1 MNKRIQIGVASA
13 YLLAPAMLVVLFAGS
28 VLATDGTWF
37 KDDGNCTW
45 STTGYW
51 VRGTIPDE
59 GLATFWSCPAQ
70 MNIDIPSVT
79 LTGLLRSGNRATTFT
94 NEVNGLTFTGET
106 PFLINSAS
114 QMTMKG
120 PLVGT
125 GANRLEIGGNGGMKF
140 ENLASNFG
148 EVAVVDGTVTLP
160 ATSGTILS
168 HGNVTVGDGEI
179 RVSPALAAGE
189 TADLTMCD
197 DEGSRFVC
205 GPGFGRLTL
214 NHGAGAGVTL
224 TLPSIAIS
232 NGALC
237 VNSGTSLAA
246 LGEADKLLVAD
257 PPEVVNGMVSPGIAL
272 YDVTSTMT
280 GANKGSFFA
289 TYDAEKG
296 LVPATD
302 PVAWDVAA
310 DQSAAIVR
318 LADSATV
325 ETPKSV
331 YAMYWD
337 LANNRKLTLGSDL
350 KILSGG
356 LIANVASDAD
366 LSGASIDGEGAIDF
380 GDKQGVLRGSAVGNS
395 AHRTISVA
403 LNAPIKGSKGLVFS
417 GTPAVLNGNYVGI
430 YSYSMNVPAAW
441 TGPTV
446 IANGAKLTISDAV
459 GAQTFPAGGDVHVI
473 GGDHRGG
480 ASIRITNSA
489 TFDQNF
495 VISGSGVSG
504 RGNNNTGPFH
514 IGGGNVT
521 LTFNGTTRFRDIVY
535 FAHDSNGYVMKFVGK
550 VSGAGLLDM
559 RRGVLEFAGEN
570 DYKGSIMASS
580 GDGTIVVSGSGSLG
594 SADVS
599 ITKGAFK
606 LNNLNGQT
614 LANNITCTGTL
625 TIDGGRVAL
634 TGRVTSA
641 KTIIKNGAVVEIG
654 DNVDLGQ
661 VTFQNGSKVMP
672 ASGSTRARV
681 EIGGDGA
688 ADIDLQNGLSGESD
702 VLLVKSG
709 TNTVTVNRNCALGGN
724 LLISEG
730 VLKLAPGLL
739 ATASFWLDAS
749 RADTV
754 TASENQ
760 ATVWRSANGNGRV
773 FTYATADKGV
783 PGTYPGPQ
791 MNGLDTMHFDH
802 TDSTYT
808 WFVCDTTVD
817 IRSIYTCM
825 KPYFYDPETPV
836 TLSPWGWYGKGNP
849 EYGLRWATYSTWH
862 DLGFSSSKKRVNGG
876 KTSVPAKPDGVPLII
891 GQFQADDS
899 PEPKTMQPSIGGYQT
914 WSRVANAYNGDIGEV
929 IAFDH
934 EITEDEKKAVEQ
946 YLSAKWGVYDAAGLW
961 PEVDT
966 SCLNG
971 GPVLA
976 DTARVALVDGAVL
989 DLNGAD
995 QTVAALTGA
1004 GLITN
1009 SSAKAATLIVTGT
1022 CDFTGVIAANVK
1034 LVATG
1039 VVRGEV
1045 NGELVANGG
1054 TVTLADGEYAPPSDG
1069 RLWWFD
1075 ASEVTDVSGTANT
1088 AGSIR
1093 TNGSGRVT
1101 YWYSKG
1107 DAGTYFSS
1115 YGNGGGAEKYAQ
1127 YFEAAEGVRAGLYMN
1142 AQVGMVCNKANT
1154 PHTIAVVY
1162 EFDAS
1167 FSSSSYFFCGYGF
1180 GDAAMRVYS
1189 GRALEN
1195 EFNFFSKAAFSNYG
1209 DHIYVNG
1216 KRIEID
1222 GSTSVTLPQAT
1233 VCCYIGT
1240 RDPSHTDTNWVDR
1253 KFCIG
1258 SSCWSKGTYGT
1269 KVCEAICYDRLLT
1282 DDECR
1287 ALNTYLV
1294 NKWNGKTAPKAKV
1307 GSGAALGVVDG
1318 GTLDVSAASSAGA
1331 AKLVAGKDGGSVVGD
1346 LVVGGFEYDAG
1357 GADSVVPLAVDG
1369 ALTIAEDASFT
1380 VTGLENLERTVWKLL
1395 TAESSTGRFG
1405 EFTADPGKWVFS
1417 AGSTSWGLCVGGMV
1431 LIFR

>member
-1 MNKRIQIGVASA
+1 MNRIAKAMILATVVMSVGIAS
-13 YLLAPAMLVVLFAGS
+13 
-28 VLATDGTWF
+28 ATDGTWI
-37 KDDGNCTW
+37 KDSSGNCTW

-51 VRGTIPDE
+51 IRGTVPDG

-70 MNIDIPSVT
+70 MNIDLPSVT
-79 LTGLLRSGNRATTFT
+79 LRGLLRSGNRATTFT

-125 GANRLEIGGNGGMKF
+125 GSNRLEIGGNGGMKF

-148 EVAVVDGTVTLP
+148 EVAVVDGAVTLP

-168 HGNVTVGDGEI
+168 HGNVSVGDGEI

-189 TADLTMCD
+189 SADLTMCD

-205 GPGFGRLTL
+205 GPGFGRLSL
-214 NHGAGAGVTL
+214 NHGEGEGVTL

-237 VNSGTSLAA
+237 VNSATSLAS
-246 LGEADKLLVAD
+246 LGEADKLLVSD

-272 YDVTSTMT
+272 YDATSTKT
-280 GANKGSFFA
+280 GTHKGSFFA
-289 TYDAEKG
+289 TYDSEKG
-296 LVPATD
+296 LVPAAD
-302 PVAWDVAA
+302 PVAWDAAA

-318 LADSATV
+318 LADSATIA
-325 ETPKSV
+325 TPKSV

-337 LANNRKLTLGSDL
+337 LANNRKLTLDSDL
-350 KILSGG
+350 KVLSGG
-356 LIANVASDAD
+356 LIANIAAD
-366 LSGASIDGEGAIDF
+366 DNVSGVSIDGEGAIDF
-380 GDKQGVLRGSAVGNS
+380 GDRQGVLRGSAFGSS
-395 AHRTISVA
+395 ANRTVSIA
-403 LNAPIKGSKGLVFS
+403 LNAPVKGTKGIVFS

-430 YSYSMNVPAAW
+430 YNYSMNVPAAW

-446 IANGAKLTISDAV
+446 IANGVKLSISDAI
-459 GAQTFPAGGDVHVI
+459 GAQAFPAGGDVYVI

-495 VISGSGVSG
+495 VISGGGTNG
-504 RGNNNTGPFH
+504 RGSNNTGPFH
-514 IGGGNVT
+514 IGGSNVT

-535 FAHDSNGYVMKFVGK
+535 FAPDGGVYLMKFVGK

-559 RRGVLEFAGEN
+559 RKGVLEFAGEN
-570 DYKGSIMASS
+570 DYQGSIMTSTS
-580 GDGTIVVSGSGSLG
+580 EGTLVVSGNGSLG

-599 ITKGAFK
+599 VTKGSLK

-661 VTFQNGSKVMP
+661 VAFQNGSKVLS
-672 ASGSTRARV
+672 ATGSTKARV
-681 EIGGDGA
+681 EIGGDGV
-688 ADIDLQNGLSGESD
+688 ADINLQNGLSGESD

-709 TNTVTVNRNCALGGN
+709 TNTVTVNKNCALGGD
-724 LLISEG
+724 LKIAEG
-730 VLKLAPGLL
+730 TLKLAPGLL

-749 RADTV
+749 RAETV
-754 TASENQ
+754 TSSENK
-760 ATVWRSANGNGRV
+760 ATAWRSANGNGRV
-773 FTYATADKGV
+773 FTYATADKGE

-825 KPYFYDPETPV
+825 KPYFYDPEKPV

-862 DLGFSSSKKRVNGG
+862 DLSFTSSKKRVNGG

-891 GQFQADDS
+891 GQFLADDS
-899 PEPKTMQPSIGGYQT
+899 TEPKTMQPSIGGYQT
-914 WSRVANAYNGDIGEV
+914 WSRAANAYNGDIGEV

-934 EITEDEKKAVEQ
+934 EITEDEKKVVEQ

-961 PEVDT
+961 PEVNT
-966 SCLNG
+966 SCLDG
-971 GPVLA
+971 GAVLA
-976 DTARVALVDGAVL
+976 DTARVTLVDGAVL

-995 QTVAALTGA
+995 QTIAALAGA

-1009 SSAKAATLIVTGT
+1009 SSAKVATLTVTGA
-1022 CDFTGVIAANVK
+1022 CDFTGVIAANVR
-1034 LVATG
+1034 LVAVGT
-1039 VVRGEV
+1039 VRGEV
-1045 NGELVANGG
+1045 NGELVADGG
-1054 TVTLADGEYAPPSDG
+1054 TVTLADGEYAPPANG

-1075 ASEVTDVSGTANT
+1075 ASEVTDISATANT
-1088 AGSIR
+1088 AGSIK
-1093 TNGSGRVT
+1093 TNASGRVT
-1101 YWYSKG
+1101 TWYSKG

-1115 YGNGGGAEKYAQ
+1115 INNGGDVAKYAQ
-1127 YFEAAEGVRAGLYMN
+1127 YVEAAEGVRAGLYMN
-1142 AQVGMVCNKANT
+1142 AQVGLVCNQANT
-1154 PHTIAVVY
+1154 PYTIAVVY

-1189 GRALEN
+1189 GKTLDN
-1195 EFNFFSKAAFSNYG
+1195 EFNFFSRAAFSNYG

-1222 GSTSVTLPQAT
+1222 GNTSVTLPQAT

-1240 RDPSHTDTNWVDR
+1240 RDPSHTDTNWVNR
-1253 KFCIG
+1253 QFCIG
-1258 SSCWSKGTYGT
+1258 SSCWSKGTFGT
-1269 KVCEAICYDRLLT
+1269 KVCEAICYDRLLS

-1294 NKWNGKTAPKAKV
+1294 NKWNGKSAPKAKISADAV
-1307 GSGAALGVVDG
+1307 LGATGG
-1318 GTLDVSAASSAGA
+1318 GTLDVSAAAPVST
-1331 AKLVAGKDGGSVVGD
+1331 AKLVSNAAGGTVTGD
-1346 LVVGGFEYDAG
+1346 LTISGFSYDAE
-1357 GADSVVPLAVDG
+1357 GATAAVPLAVDG
-1369 ALTIAEDASFT
+1369 ALTIAEGADFT
-1380 VTGLENLERTVWKLL
+1380 ATELENLERTSWTLL
-1395 TAESSTGRFG
+1395 SAESATGAFETFAAGPR
-1405 EFTADPGKWVFS
+1405 KWTFD
-1417 AGSTSWGLCVGGMV
+1417 AKATSWGLCVPG
-1431 LIFR
+1431 LLLFIK